1 LLKFFLN
8 SDTTSHLR
16 GLADE
21 FSESTNG
28 VRVELNRLEE
38 AGMLNSQYLGNKKM
52 YQANTEHPL
61 YGEVH
66 QIVRKHLGIDKIIL
80 TIIDR
85 LGDLDKA
92 YLTGPFANGQ
102 DSEIID
108 VVLIGNLEVA
118 YLNELIIKA
127 EKMISRRIRYIHYTS
142 QDWNDDILT
151 SFGGHP
157 LMIWEKKI
165 ELV

>member
-1 LLKFFLN
+1 LLSDLISSKTRIKLLLKFFLN

-16 GLADE
+16 GLAEE

-28 VRVELNRLEE
+28 VRVELNRL
-38 AGMLNSQYLGNKKM
+38 
-52 YQANTEHPL
+52 
-61 YGEVH
+61 
-66 QIVRKHLGIDKIIL
+66 DIL

-108 VVLIGNLEVA
+108 VVLIGTLEVA